1 MSATLIVGAKGG
13 VGTTLVAQELIRS
26 GKTLA
31 VDAADGMLAAR
42 LGRPTWNLTYE
53 ITAATGEWR
62 ATLIEQALKK
72 RVTLLW
78 MPANGAVE
86 AACEFVR
93 DLARR
98 GPVVIDGGLEPPGT
112 VDALVAAPAATQV
125 VIVTQPDNSL
135 AQWHVAHLQ
144 QRYPAALV
152 SAGTRQAAR
161 ELANQLF
168 KGVQAT

>member
-1 MSATLIVGAKGG
+1 MRVILIVGAKGG
-13 VGTTLVAQELIRS
+13 VGTTLVAQELSRV

-31 VDAADGMLAAR
+31 VDAADGALATR

-53 ITAATGEWR
+53 IMAATGEWR

-78 MPANGAVE
+78 TPENGAVE
-86 AACEFVR
+86 AACEFVC

-98 GPVVIDGGLEPPGT
+98 GPVVIDGGLEPPVA
-112 VDALVAAPAATQV
+112 VDALVAPPAATQV
-125 VIVTQPDNSL
+125 VIVTQLGNSL

-161 ELANQLF
+161 ELVDQLF
-168 KGVQAT
+168 KGVQAA